1 MNCLL
6 TLNLA
11 FLLCFMNGLLRHSLS
26 QLRGWQVDWRTEGRL
41 PLCQWLDS
49 FLGSWSF
56 AIKYNVTLVMPL

>member
-11 FLLCFMNGLLRHSLS
+11 FLLCFMNGLLRHSLN
-26 QLRGWQVDWRTEGRL
+26 QPRGWQVDWRTEGRL

-49 FLGSWSF
+49 FLGS
-56 AIKYNVTLVMPL
+56 